1 MPTEAGLK
9 RLRDKYKGRPLRQR
23 PFFIDER
30 SWSIFRDYISGEGS
44 VVDMRENGGIAP
56 SRLRQILYQVDAQL
70 DLPRRSELEWNAITP
85 QSPIEDLALSIRAR
99 NALHHLGCS
108 NVDDVLQLNLS
119 GSVPRV
125 GGKTKMEV
133 LVALQTAGFRHPAF
147 DRGPLEGV
155 TSLARS
161 LDRMQDRINVALR
174 SVAKEVS
181 VVQRQLQHWLKE

>member
-9 RLRDKYKGRPLRQR
+9 RLRDKYQGTPLRPR

-30 SWSIFRDYISGEGS
+30 IWSIFKDYVSGERS
-44 VVDMRENGGIAP
+44 VRDMRENGGVAP
-56 SRLRQILYQVDAQL
+56 SQLRQILYQVDAQL
-70 DLPRRSELEWNAITP
+70 DLPRGSELEWNAITP

-99 NALHHLGCS
+99 NALHHLGCRK
-108 NVDDVLQLNLS
+108 VDEVLRLNLS

-133 LVALQTAGFRHPAF
+133 LLALQAAGFRHPAF
-147 DRGPLEGV
+147 DRGPPEGV

-161 LDRMQDRINVALR
+161 LDRMQERINVALR

-181 VVQRQLQHWLKE
+181 VAQRQLQHWLKE